1 MVIRTIKNQEERIK
15 MSLDAEI
22 IKAIQDAVKK
32 ENQSDSVAKRLIAWI
47 EAMSNS
53 EISNT
58 NNSNHLDSIY
68 NAIDITKLEE

>member
-1 MVIRTIKNQEERIK
+1 